1 MWFPPFFDR
10 INCVKNQHHSLW
22 NGADLPRDSAKGG
35 IFLNEIA
42 VKQAVPM
49 AAPYQRKIGKVIFQV
64 SAFGNPQAKETGQ
77 EMILRMLENK
87 LTFEKQEKEEDCA

>member
-1 MWFPPFFDR
+1 M
-10 INCVKNQHHSLW
+10 
-22 NGADLPRDSAKGG
+22 
-35 IFLNEIA
+35 NEIA

-49 AAPYQRKIGKVIFQV
+49 ASPYQQKIGKVIFQV

-87 LTFEKQEKEEDCA
+87 VLNERQERKEEACA

>member
-1 MWFPPFFDR
+1 M
-10 INCVKNQHHSLW
+10 
-22 NGADLPRDSAKGG
+22 
-35 IFLNEIA
+35 NEIA

-64 SAFGNPQAKETGQ
+64 SAFGNSQAKETGQ

-87 LTFEKQEKEEDCA
+87 LTFEKQGKEEACA